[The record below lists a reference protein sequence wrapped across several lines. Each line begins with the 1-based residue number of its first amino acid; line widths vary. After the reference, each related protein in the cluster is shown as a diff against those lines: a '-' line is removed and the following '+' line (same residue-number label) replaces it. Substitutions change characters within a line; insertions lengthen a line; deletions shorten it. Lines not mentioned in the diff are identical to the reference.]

1 MATSTP
7 QTKPN
12 LFGTLT
18 QKPVKEAK
26 KDTKDLNQPSVSS
39 TKANKSV
46 VSREIV
52 EEKPNTDTKSNVVV
66 TTMSEQSDHSNS
78 VVTATETLSKP
89 QELQKPMINP
99 TLDPELKVEQG
110 NPPTVSAQSA
120 ETKEIPF
127 SNREGTNHASLL
139 LTKTNLKFLRIR
151 TRQLGTTLQKY
162 VDLLLREEKER
173 WNDEPGYAD
182 TIYDY
187 CENRF
192 KEEKKVMSLITSK
205 EGNDFLN
212 EGSIEAGIKKVTFM
226 NYIISREIEREAAGN
241 KRQSL

>member
-1 MATSTP
+1 MAKSTP

-99 TLDPELKVEQG
+99 TLDPELKVEQE

-120 ETKEIPF
+120 
-127 SNREGTNHASLL
+127 
-139 LTKTNLKFLRIR
+139 
-151 TRQLGTTLQKY
+151 
-162 VDLLLREEKER
+162 
-173 WNDEPGYAD
+173 
-182 TIYDY
+182 
-187 CENRF
+187 
-192 KEEKKVMSLITSK
+192 
-205 EGNDFLN
+205 
-212 EGSIEAGIKKVTFM
+212 
-226 NYIISREIEREAAGN
+226 
-241 KRQSL
+241 

>member
-1 MATSTP
+1 MAKSTP

-78 VVTATETLSKP
+78 VVTATETLSKRPHGYIHP
-89 QELQKPMINP
+89 QLFRLPRTI
-99 TLDPELKVEQG
+99 
-110 NPPTVSAQSA
+110 PPVPHT
-120 ETKEIPF
+120 
-127 SNREGTNHASLL
+127 
-139 LTKTNLKFLRIR
+139 
-151 TRQLGTTLQKY
+151 
-162 VDLLLREEKER
+162 
-173 WNDEPGYAD
+173 AD
-182 TIYDY
+182 Y
-187 CENRF
+187 
-192 KEEKKVMSLITSK
+192 
-205 EGNDFLN
+205 
-212 EGSIEAGIKKVTFM
+212 
-226 NYIISREIEREAAGN
+226 EAAY
-241 KRQSL
+241 SDST